1 MHTNMPSMQ
10 KQNTTTII
18 ITNMSIMPCLQQ
30 NMSVLNLTRQLHDN
44 DDDGDDDGD
53 DDDSYDDSD
62 DAGGIMG

>member
-1 MHTNMPSMQ
+1 M
-10 KQNTTTII
+10 